1 MIYPVMAMSQLFVI
15 LLAAIAKVAGVIAA
29 GTALAICVAAS
40 LIVAVHALILHH
52 RTGRWRK

>member
-1 MIYPVMAMSQLFVI
+1 MAMSQLFVI

-40 LIVAVHALILHH
+40 LIVAAHALILHH